1 MAKQLSDNYGDRAW
15 TVCALAEPTGEQWP
29 VHGVRLS
36 PNHSYVE
43 AEVLYAA
50 RHEYACTAVDVLA
63 RRTRLAFVDAQAALA
78 ALPRV
83 IEIMSKELGWSRA
96 RQRAEYARGVQFL
109 GSMGLAPGSAVNNA
123 TATGWEGARTWRTW
137 FECGFWRVVGLAG
150 VSAPSGTSSSF
161 KPSYSRTKFDAGE
174 VDALRELFDR
184 RVAAATSSSRG
195 RLNKAEIEP
204 TLKAFAREWPGAG
217 YEGFREADYRYV
229 FSQEGLEDW
238 TDVDFDEFV
247 EVGSCALVLVYVT
260 EACCHAPDLW
270 KFKGRVHDEGTQGG
284 QEGAE
289 TDTCREE
296 RWRGVV
302 VGCIFL
308 CFPVV
313 SWLCG
318 AFSIWIC
325 ALQLPRVYF
334 VFRFPHLST
343 SSWKRLVQLSPSDR
357 SPISSTQ

>member
-1 MAKQLSDNYGDRAW
+1 VARQLSDNYGDRAW
-15 TVCALAEPTGEQWP
+15 TVCALAESTGEQWP

-36 PNHSYVE
+36 SNHFYVE
-43 AEVLYAA
+43 AEVLYAT

-123 TATGWEGARTWRTW
+123 TATGWEGARSWRTW
-137 FECGFWRVVGLAG
+137 FEGGFWRLVGLAG
-150 VSAPSGTSSSF
+150 VSAPSGASSSL
-161 KPSYSRTKFDAGE
+161 KLSYSRTKFDAGE
-174 VDALRELFDR
+174 VDALRELYDQ
-184 RVAAATSSSRG
+184 RVAAATSSSLG

-204 TLKAFAREWPGAG
+204 ALKAFAREWPGAG

-229 FSQEGLEDW
+229 FAQEGLEDW

-247 EVGSCALVLVYVT
+247 EVGSPMRPCLVRVT
-260 EACCHAPDLW
+260 ERAPDLW
-270 KFKGRVHDEGTQGG
+270 KLKGRVHDERGQNG

-308 CFPVV
+308 YFSVV
-313 SWLCG
+313 SYGSCRP
-318 AFSIWIC
+318 F
-325 ALQLPRVYF
+325 
-334 VFRFPHLST
+334 
-343 SSWKRLVQLSPSDR
+343 
-357 SPISSTQ
+357 